1 MSIITNIY
9 GEVIDKKG
17 EEKIERIFNNT
28 ESTEE
33 ELKLISG
40 KIRCACGKIISVSG
54 LKSHISSSVI
64 HKKRMEKIGC
74 ADIYIHPFRP
84 YSRLQKCIEIFHEKT
99 IVNFD

>member
-17 EEKIERIFNNT
+17 EEKIEKIFNNT
-28 ESTEE
+28 EASHE

-40 KIRCACGKIISVSG
+40 KIRCPCGKIVSVSG
-54 LKSHISSSVI
+54 LKSHISSSIV

-74 ADIYIHPFRP
+74 ADIYVHPFRP
-84 YSRLQKCIEIFHEKT
+84 YSRIQKNIEIFHEKT
-99 IVNFD
+99 ILNFD

>member
-1 MSIITNIY
+1 MSILTNIY

-28 ESTEE
+28 ESTED

-54 LKSHISSSVI
+54 LKSHISSSIV

-74 ADIYIHPFRP
+74 ADVYIHPFRP

-99 IVNFD
+99 IINFD